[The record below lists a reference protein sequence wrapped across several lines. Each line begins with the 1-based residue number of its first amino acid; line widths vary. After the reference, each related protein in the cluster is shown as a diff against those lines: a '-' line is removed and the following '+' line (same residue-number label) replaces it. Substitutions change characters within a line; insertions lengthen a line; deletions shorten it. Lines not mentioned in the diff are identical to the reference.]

1 MPRGR
6 KKPSPVALRRT
17 REREQRRDAI
27 LRAAE
32 KVFHQRGF
40 AQTTMDHVAHAAE
53 LSKGTLYLYFKNK
66 DDLFVALSSC
76 MVDDFLARF
85 QQVLDQGGP
94 GIEQVRRMLTAY
106 GEVVTANPEHFRTS
120 VVWMVSGHVA
130 NPTTPEFTAHR
141 AKANR
146 LVGAMVQALE
156 RGQQD
161 GSIRRDLD
169 PAQTAFQAWAGVLGC
184 MQIQINR
191 KEMQRRFP
199 EPVDFDE
206 FLPGFL
212 AILCDGLRPR
222 SIKRQRSTR

>member
-1 MPRGR
+1 MTVRR
-6 KKPSPVALRRT
+6 TKTSPVARRRT
-17 REREQRRDAI
+17 REKEQRRDAI

-32 KVFHQRGF
+32 RVFHQRGF
-40 AQTTMDHVAHAAE
+40 AQTTMDHVAAAAE

-76 MVDDFLARF
+76 MVDDFLVRF
-85 QQVLDQGGP
+85 QEVLDAGGP
-94 GIEQVRRMLTAY
+94 GIEQVRDMLTAY

-120 VVWMVSGHVA
+120 VIWMVSGHSA
-130 NPTTPEFTAHR
+130 DTATPEFTAHR

-146 LVGAMVQALE
+146 LVGAMVEAIE

-169 PAQTAFQAWAGVLGC
+169 PAQTAFRMWAGVLGC

-191 KEMQRRFP
+191 KEMSRRFP

-212 AILCDGLRPR
+212 AILCDGLRPG
-222 SIKRQRSTR
+222 SIKRQRSSR